1 MDEAEQKL
9 KEKMI
14 EVLVDIRGGISNLNT
29 RLCVLNEQMLYLE
42 DISNSL
48 EKISDVVVKSY
59 ADHGKG
65 ENKL

>member
-42 DISNSL
+42 DIS
-48 EKISDVVVKSY
+48 KFT
-59 ADHGKG
+59 GK
-65 ENKL
+65 NI

>member
-1 MDEAEQKL
+1 MDEVEQKL

-14 EVLVDIRGGISNLNT
+14 EVLVDVRGGISNLNT
-29 RLCVLNEQMLYLE
+29 RLCILNEQMIYLE

-59 ADHGKG
+59 EDHGKVG
-65 ENKL
+65 NSL